1 MPEEELEAFVDDY
14 ANTVAGNA
22 PLTVKATKVIVGETL
37 KDPGQ
42 RDLALCQR
50 LVDDC
55 FASEDYVEG
64 REAFTEKRAPEFKG
78 R

>member
-1 MPEEELEAFVDDY
+1 
-14 ANTVAGNA
+14 VAGNA
-22 PLTVKATKVIVGETL
+22 PLTVKATKVIVGEVL

-42 RDLALCQR
+42 RDLALCQQ

-55 FASEDYVEG
+55 FASEDYIEG
-64 REAFTEKRAPEFKG
+64 REAFNEKRPPEFKG